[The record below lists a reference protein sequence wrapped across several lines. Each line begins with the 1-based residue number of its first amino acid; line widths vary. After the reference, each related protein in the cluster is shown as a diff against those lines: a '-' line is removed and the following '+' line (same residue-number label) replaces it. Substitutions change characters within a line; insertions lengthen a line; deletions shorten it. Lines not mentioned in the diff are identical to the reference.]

1 MYQDPDIL
9 MMAYKQPVMQD
20 QLVVLQEK
28 DRQIP
33 GSVQYTI
40 KRYQKNPHWNLDD
53 LGMMVYHFKK
63 EDPAQN
69 YLELRF
75 CLAGGVYCRRSARLG
90 TQWASGDFEC
100 DACKLTATPGCSERI
115 DTVDVL
121 SFRFLSVHLS
131 QFVRSQFARPQSV
144 RPQSVQPQSAG
155 SQSAGS
161 GKPESTISDDLLE
174 FRHSTS
180 FSKTLSLCGRTRL
193 VLEALLN
200 HSYTDSLENIFINA
214 QSQMLLLY
222 SLECMVGEKEVEGFQ
237 CKFLANE
244 ADRDKI
250 IQAREILLQH
260 IGEPLT
266 IKELSRKVAINECY
280 LKKGFKEMFGT
291 TIFDFYQGQR
301 MEHARYLLYEKGL
314 SVTEVSV
321 MLGYSSISHF
331 STAFKKHTGLKPC
344 ELLLH

>member
-1 MYQDPDIL
+1 MFQAPDIL
-9 MMAYKQPVMQD
+9 TMAYRQPV
-20 QLVVLQEK
+20 LQEDLQIILEK

-40 KRYQKNPHWNLDD
+40 RRYSKKPQSNLDD
-53 LGMMVYHFKK
+53 VGMLVYHVRKD
-63 EDPAQN
+63 EPAQN

-75 CLAGGVYCRRSARLG
+75 CIAGNA
-90 TQWASGDFEC
+90 
-100 DACKLTATPGCSERI
+100 
-115 DTVDVL
+115 TVDV
-121 SFRFLSVHLS
+121 SAFRFQSVHLS
-131 QFVRSQFARPQSV
+131 QFVRTRKS
-144 RPQSVQPQSAG
+144 
-155 SQSAGS
+155 
-161 GKPESTISDDLLE
+161 ESTASEELLN
-174 FRHSTS
+174 FRHPSS
-180 FSKTLSLCGRTRL
+180 FSKTLSLCGRTRV
-193 VLEALLN
+193 VLDALLN
-200 HSYTDSLENIFINA
+200 HTYSGSMENIFING

-244 ADRDKI
+244 ADREKI
-250 IQAREILLQH
+250 IRAREILLSQ

-266 IKELSRKVAINECY
+266 IKALSRKVAINECY

-321 MLGYSSISHF
+321 LLGYSSISHF

-344 ELLLH
+344 ELLFH

>member
-1 MYQDPDIL
+1 MMTQVAYQAPDIL
-9 MMAYKQPVMQD
+9 TMAYKQPVMQD
-20 QLVVLQEK
+20 QLVLLQEK
-28 DRQIP
+28 EQQIP
-33 GSVQYTI
+33 GSVQYSI
-40 KRYQKNPHWNLDD
+40 KRYSKNPQWSLDD
-53 LGMMVYHFKK
+53 MGMMVYHYKK
-63 EDPAQN
+63 EDPTRN
-69 YLELRF
+69 FLELRF
-75 CLAGGVYCRRSARLG
+75 CVAGNVYCKKK
-90 TQWASGDFEC
+90 DIEC
-100 DACKLTATPGCSERI
+100 DSCKLNATPGCSERI

-121 SFRFLSVHLS
+121 SFRFLPVHLS
-131 QFVRSQFARPQSV
+131 QFARP
-144 RPQSVQPQSAG
+144 RRTD
-155 SQSAGS
+155 
-161 GKPESTISDDLLE
+161 STVSDDLLE
-174 FRHSTS
+174 FRHLSS
-180 FSKTLSLCGRTRL
+180 FSKTLSICGRTRM
-193 VLEALLN
+193 VLETLLN
-200 HSYTDSLENIFINA
+200 HSHTGSHENIYINA

-244 ADRDKI
+244 ADREKI
-250 IQAREILLQH
+250 VQAREILLQH